1 MAAAQRLVLWS
12 ELVLARLLRTK
23 VGTPAVGTTGG
34 MVIVTITAA
43 VADGTASRI
52 GTVGNLGD
60 LIRIKAPLAV
70 LPRGPEPGM
79 LMGSLPRRGC
89 DHSHAADF
97 HMSYWASIL
106 LTSTPRAERPIDF
119 LSRGTR
125 SHTEWEGKRV
135 SK

>member
-1 MAAAQRLVLWS
+1 VVAAAQRLVLWS
-12 ELVLARLLRTK
+12 ELVLARLLRAK
-23 VGTPAVGTTGG
+23 GGAPAVRTTGG

-79 LMGSLPRRGC
+79 LMGSLPKRGSLILICLTGPRFCSRRRQAP
-89 DHSHAADF
+89 SVRLAF
-97 HMSYWASIL
+97 F
-106 LTSTPRAERPIDF
+106 P
-119 LSRGTR
+119 
-125 SHTEWEGKRV
+125 TEPGHIQSWKENECQNSGDQ
-135 SK
+135 